1 MKNNQMFQRLG
12 ISALVSLLKNTCS
25 SVDDEGPKKSGYE
38 YELQANEGCEEEGV
52 SKVQILLDYTTMCIM
67 SIISH

>member
-1 MKNNQMFQRLG
+1 
-12 ISALVSLLKNTCS
+12 
-25 SVDDEGPKKSGYE
+25 VDDEGPKKSGYE

-52 SKVQILLDYTTMCIM
+52 SKVQILLDYTTMCLM

>member
-1 MKNNQMFQRLG
+1 VLWYHYLR
-12 ISALVSLLKNTCS
+12 IHVS

-38 YELQANEGCEEEGV
+38 YELQANEGCEEGV